1 MHESVTRHHFPVPG
15 PSSDSSALTGDR
27 VRERG
32 AGNRADAPIHLIKR
46 SQELGAGKYAL
57 LQSLSLR
64 LFSSSQKKKKLGK
77 LWKKKK
83 KEKKKEKEKGGL
95 PRERLTASN
104 ANENER
110 AQKQQ
115 LQKNF

>member
-1 MHESVTRHHFPVPG
+1 MCQHLAILYALIDRYLSSRSLVIVLYECLSYFKKRTAETHENESWEFETLNRKPTLHESVTRHHFPVPG

-57 LQSLSLR
+57 
-64 LFSSSQKKKKLGK
+64 F
-77 LWKKKK
+77 
-83 KEKKKEKEKGGL
+83 
-95 PRERLTASN
+95 T
-104 ANENER
+104 
-110 AQKQQ
+110 
-115 LQKNF
+115 